1 MATTSTQPSSA
12 ARRDAS
18 SVPTSQI
25 LKTVERVWGY
35 REFRPLQEEAIR
47 AGLEQRDSLLV
58 MPTGGGKSLCYQVP
72 PLIDRRTD
80 VVVSPLISLMKD
92 QVDALKANGY
102 PAAALNSTMSTEE
115 RKAVGRSIKRGE
127 LRLLFVAPERLMN
140 ESFLKFLGEEGVRA
154 FAIDEAHC
162 ISQWG
167 HDFRPEYRRLAEL
180 RARFPDASF
189 HACTATATQRVRADI
204 IEQLKLREP
213 NVLVGNFDRPNLVYR
228 IMPRVDASAQSLEV
242 IRRHENE
249 AVIIYCIS
257 RKDTENLA
265 GYLKAMKIDAAAYH
279 AGMTGD
285 QRRQV
290 QEDFAQ
296 DRLQVV
302 VATVAF
308 GMGID
313 RSNVRCVIHTA
324 MPKSIEHYQQETGR
338 AGRDGLEAEC
348 VMFYSQGDVMRWER
362 LIAQSAEQAEKS
374 QRVIDAM
381 RELLGEMQRF
391 AAGSTC
397 RHRALV
403 EYFDQAYEQDDCGA
417 CDVCLN
423 ELDTLPDATT
433 VAQKI
438 ISCVARVGERFG
450 VGHVVDVLLGSK
462 SDLVTRCKHD
472 ELSVH
477 GLLKGGD
484 KKQLVNLTHQLI
496 DQGLLAR
503 TTGQRPVV
511 TLSTKSKP
519 VLRGELPVVLV
530 KPAMKAGSAK
540 TGRHDSES
548 WEGVDRDLFE
558 TLRQLRAAIA
568 AEREVPA
575 YVIFG
580 DGTLRDLARK
590 RPSAVETMRGVWGV
604 GELKCKDLSPRFVE
618 AIVEHCRAND
628 VEMDV
633 GIDAAGSGAARSS
646 AGRNG
651 LSAGALASFDL
662 FRQGKTI
669 EQVMETMGR
678 ARSTVTGYLAQFIE
692 VEEPDSIDAWV
703 QPEVQREIAE
713 AMKRA
718 GADYLRPIFDELQG
732 KYEYDTIKLV
742 RAFANVQRMDA

>member
-1 MATTSTQPSSA
+1 MATTSTQPSSPARKA
-12 ARRDAS
+12 AGG
-18 SVPTSQI
+18 VPTSQI

-35 REFRPLQEEAIR
+35 RELRPLQEEAIR

-102 PAAALNSTMSTEE
+102 PAAALNSTVSAEE
-115 RKAVGRSIKRGE
+115 RRAVGKAIRRGE

-140 ESFLKFLGEEGVRA
+140 DGFLSFLQDAGVRS

-180 RARFPDASF
+180 RDRFPDASF

-204 IEQLKLREP
+204 IEQLRLREP

-228 IMPRVDASAQSLEV
+228 IMPRVDANSQSLEV

-257 RKDTENLA
+257 RKDTEHLA

-279 AGMTGD
+279 AGMSGD
-285 QRRQV
+285 ERKAV
-290 QEDFAQ
+290 QDAFAQ

-362 LIAQSAEQAEKS
+362 LIAMSAEEAEKPE
-374 QRVIDAM
+374 RIMTAM
-381 RELLGEMQRF
+381 KELLGEMQRF
-391 AAGSTC
+391 AAGSAC

-403 EYFDQAYEQDDCGA
+403 EYFDQAYERDGCGA

-423 ELDTLPDATT
+423 ELETMADATT
-433 VAQKI
+433 IAQKI

-450 VGHVVDVLLGSK
+450 VGHVVDVLLGGR
-462 SDLVTRCKHD
+462 SDLIKRCKHD

-477 GLLKGGD
+477 GLLKGSD
-484 KKQLVNLTHQLI
+484 KKELVNLTHQLI

-511 TLSTKSKP
+511 QLSDKSKP
-519 VLRGELPVVLV
+519 VLRGDLPVVLV
-530 KPAMKAGSAK
+530 KPAVKASASRGGK
-540 TGRHDSES
+540 FDSES
-548 WEGVDRDLFE
+548 WEGVDRDLFDA
-558 TLRQLRAAIA
+558 LRTVRTKIA

-580 DGTLRDLARK
+580 DGTLRDMARK
-590 RPSAVETMRGVWGV
+590 RPGSLETMRGVWGV
-604 GELKCKDLSPRFVE
+604 GELKCKDLGPRFVE
-618 AIVEHCRAND
+618 VIGSHCKANNLATDVAIESTGRSAAAAN
-628 VEMDV
+628 
-633 GIDAAGSGAARSS
+633 SGAKK
-646 AGRNG
+646 
-651 LSAGALASFDL
+651 LTAGALASFDL
-662 FRQGKTI
+662 FREGKSI
-669 EQVMETMGR
+669 EQVMEQLGR
-678 ARSTVTGYLAQFIE
+678 ARSTVTGYLAQFVE
-692 VEEPDSIDAWV
+692 VDEPDSIDAWIEPKA
-703 QPEVQREIAE
+703 QQEISE
-713 AMKRA
+713 AIRRV
-718 GADYLRPIFDELQG
+718 GGDYLRPIFDELQG
-732 KYEYDTIKLV
+732 KYEFDVIRVVK
-742 RAFANVQRMDA
+742 AFVSAA

>member
-1 MATTSTQPSSA
+1 M
-12 ARRDAS
+12 
-18 SVPTSQI
+18 PTSQI

-35 REFRPLQEEAIR
+35 RELRPLQEQAIR

-72 PLIDRRTD
+72 PLINRRTD

-102 PAAALNSTMSTEE
+102 PAAALNSTMSVEE
-115 RKAVGRSIKRGE
+115 RKAVGRAVKRGE

-140 ESFLKFLGEEGVRA
+140 DGFLKFLQDVGVRG

-180 RARFPDASF
+180 RSKFPGASF

-204 IEQLKLREP
+204 IEQLRLREP

-228 IMPRVDASAQSLEV
+228 IVPRVDANAQSLEV

-279 AGMTGD
+279 AGMSGED
-285 QRRQV
+285 RRKV
-290 QEDFAQ
+290 QEAFAQ

-348 VMFYSQGDVMRWER
+348 VMFYSLADMMRWER
-362 LIAQSAEQAEKS
+362 LIAQSAEQAT
-374 QRVIDAM
+374 QPQPVIEAAG
-381 RELLGEMQRF
+381 ELLGQIQRF

-403 EYFDQAYEQDDCGA
+403 EYFGQAYENSDCGA

-423 ELDTLPDATT
+423 ELDTLPDATV

-450 VGHVVDVLLGSK
+450 VGHVVDVLLGSR
-462 SDLVTRCKHD
+462 SDLIKRCKHD

-484 KKQLVNLTHQLI
+484 KKQLVSLTHQLI
-496 DQGLLAR
+496 DQGLLSR

-511 TLSTKSKP
+511 TLSEKSKP
-519 VLRGELPVVLV
+519 VLRGEVPVVLV
-530 KPAMKAGSAK
+530 KPAAKSSAARGGK
-540 TGRHDSES
+540 FDSES

-558 TLRQLRAAIA
+558 ALRQLRAAIA
-568 AEREVPA
+568 AERDVPA

-590 RPSAVETMRGVWGV
+590 RPGSVETMRGAWGV
-604 GELKCKDLSPRFVE
+604 GELKCKDLGPRFVDVI
-618 AIVEHCRAND
+618 AAHCRAND
-628 VEMDV
+628 LEMDV
-633 GIDAAGSGAARSS
+633 GVDAARGGGSNASG
-646 AGRNG
+646 GKG
-651 LSAGALASFDL
+651 LTAGALASFDL
-662 FRQGKTI
+662 FREGKTI

-678 ARSTVTGYLAQFIE
+678 ARSTVTSYLAQFIE
-692 VEEPDSIDAWV
+692 VEEPESIDAWV
-703 QPEVQREIAE
+703 EPEAQREIAE

-742 RAFANVQRMDA
+742 RAFIGTKS

>member
-1 MATTSTQPSSA
+1 MSTRP
-12 ARRDAS
+12 AS
-18 SVPTSQI
+18 SSRTAAERVPTSQI

-102 PAAALNSTMSTEE
+102 PAAALNSTMTPDEQ
-115 RKAVGRSIKRGE
+115 RQVGRAIKRGE

-140 ESFLKFLGEEGVRA
+140 EGFLKFLSDAGVKA

-180 RARFPDASF
+180 RARFPEASF
-189 HACTATATQRVRADI
+189 HACTATATQRVREDI
-204 IEQLKLREP
+204 IEQLKLRQP

-228 IMPRVDASAQSLEV
+228 IVPRVDADSQALDV

-249 AVIIYCIS
+249 AAIIYCIS

-265 GYLKAMKIDAAAYH
+265 RYLKTMKIDAAAYH
-279 AGMTGD
+279 AGMTGEA
-285 QRRQV
+285 RRQV
-290 QEDFAQ
+290 QEAFAQ

-348 VMFYSQGDVMRWER
+348 VMFYSLADMMRWER
-362 LIAQSAEQAEKS
+362 LIAMSAQEAEKPET
-374 QRVIDAM
+374 VIAAM
-381 RELLGEMQRF
+381 TELLGQMQRF
-391 AAGSTC
+391 ASGSTC
-397 RHRALV
+397 RHKSLV
-403 EYFDQAYEQDDCGA
+403 EYFDQAYESENCGA

-423 ELDTLPDATT
+423 ELDTVADATT
-433 VAQKI
+433 IAQKI
-438 ISCVARVGERFG
+438 ISCVARVGGRFG
-450 VGHVVDVLLGSK
+450 VGHVVDVLLGRK
-462 SDLVTRCKHD
+462 SDLIKRCKHD

-477 GLLKGGD
+477 GLLKGSE
-484 KKQLVNLTHQLI
+484 KKELVNLTHQLI

-503 TTGQRPVV
+503 TTGERPLV
-511 TLSTKSKP
+511 TLSEKSRP

-530 KPAMKAGSAK
+530 TPAVKASSAKAGRFD
-540 TGRHDSES
+540 GES

-558 TLRQLRAAIA
+558 ALRKLRAKVA
-568 AEREVPA
+568 AERDVPA
-575 YVIFG
+575 YVVFG
-580 DGTLRDLARK
+580 DGTLRDMARR
-590 RPSAVETMRGVWGV
+590 RPGSLETLRRVWGV
-604 GELKCKDLSPRFVE
+604 GELKCKDLGPRFVH
-618 AIVEHCRAND
+618 AIAAHCNGNG
-628 VEMDV
+628 VEMNVDV
-633 GIDAAGSGAARSS
+633 TPTGSGKESSKGINAA
-646 AGRNG
+646 
-651 LSAGALASFDL
+651 ALAAFDL
-662 FRQGKTI
+662 FRKGYSI
-669 EQVMETMGR
+669 EKVMETMKR
-678 ARSTVTGYLAQFIE
+678 ARSTVTEYLAQFIE
-692 VEEPDSIDAWV
+692 VDEPDSIDAWV
-703 QPEVQREIAE
+703 EPEVQREVTE
-713 AMKRA
+713 AIQRV
-718 GADYLRPIFDELQG
+718 GGDYLRPIFDELQG
-732 KYEYDTIKLV
+732 RHEFETIKIV
-742 RAFANVQRMDA
+742 RAFANTRG

>member
-1 MATTSTQPSSA
+1 MTTRPASSA
-12 ARRDAS
+12 RTAAGR
-18 SVPTSQI
+18 VPTSQI

-72 PLIDRRTD
+72 PLLDRRTD

-102 PAAALNSTMSTEE
+102 PAAALNSTMSADE
-115 RKAVGRSIKRGE
+115 RREVGRAIKHGE

-140 ESFLKFLGEEGVRA
+140 EGFLSFLGDAGVRA

-180 RARFPDASF
+180 RSRFPDASF

-204 IEQLKLREP
+204 IAQLKLREP

-228 IMPRVDASAQSLEV
+228 IVPRVDANSQALDV
-242 IRRHENE
+242 IRRHANE

-265 GYLKAMKIDAAAYH
+265 DYLKAMKIDAAAYH

-285 QRRQV
+285 QRRKV
-290 QEDFAQ
+290 QEAFAQ

-348 VMFYSQGDVMRWER
+348 VMFYSLADVMRWER
-362 LIAQSAEQAEKS
+362 LIAMSAEEAEKPE
-374 QRVIDAM
+374 QVITAM
-381 RELLGEMQRF
+381 KELLGEMQRF
-391 AAGSTC
+391 AGGSVC
-397 RHRALV
+397 RHKSLV
-403 EYFDQAYEQDDCGA
+403 EYFDQAYENDGCGA

-423 ELDTLPDATT
+423 ELETMADATT
-433 VAQKI
+433 IAQKI

-450 VGHVVDVLLGSK
+450 VGHIVDVLLGGK
-462 SDLVTRCKHD
+462 SEMIKRCRHD

-477 GLLKGGD
+477 GLLKGSD
-484 KKQLVNLTHQLI
+484 KKEIINLTHQLI
-496 DQGLLAR
+496 EQGLLSR

-511 TLSTKSKP
+511 TLSEKSKP

-530 KPAMKAGSAK
+530 KPALKAGASRGGK
-540 TGRHDSES
+540 FDSES

-558 TLRQLRAAIA
+558 ALRQLRAAIA

-575 YVIFG
+575 YVVFG
-580 DGTLRDLARK
+580 DGTLRDMARK
-590 RPSAVETMRGVWGV
+590 RPASLETMRSVWGV
-604 GELKCKDLSPRFVE
+604 GELKCKDLGPRFVE
-618 AIVEHCRAND
+618 IITSHCKARG
-628 VEMDV
+628 VEMDLAV
-633 GIDAAGSGAARSS
+633 RAPNSGGNESSPRINPATLAA
-646 AGRNG
+646 
-651 LSAGALASFDL
+651 FEL
-662 FRQGKTI
+662 FRKGYSI
-669 EQVMETMGR
+669 EKVMETMKR
-678 ARSTVTGYLAQFIE
+678 ARSTVTGYLAQFVE
-692 VEEPDSIDAWV
+692 VEEPESIDAWV
-703 QPEVQREIAE
+703 DPQAQREITE
-713 AMKRA
+713 AIRRV
-718 GADYLRPIFDELQG
+718 GGDYLRPIFDELQG
-732 KYEYDTIKLV
+732 RYEFETIRIVKTFV
-742 RAFANVQRMDA
+742 NANR

>member
-1 MATTSTQPSSA
+1 MSTRPASSA
-12 ARRDAS
+12 RWAAGG
-18 SVPTSQI
+18 VPTSQI
-25 LKTVERVWGY
+25 LKTIERVWGY

-102 PAAALNSTMSTEE
+102 PAAALNSTMSPDEQ
-115 RKAVGRSIKRGE
+115 RQVGRAIKRGE

-140 ESFLKFLGEEGVRA
+140 EGFLSFLSDAGVRA

-180 RARFPDASF
+180 RSRFPDASF
-189 HACTATATQRVRADI
+189 HACTATATQRVREDI
-204 IEQLKLREP
+204 IAQLKLRQP

-228 IMPRVDASAQSLEV
+228 IVPRVDASSQALDV
-242 IRRHENE
+242 IRRHANE

-265 GYLKAMKIDAAAYH
+265 RYLKAMKIDAAAYH
-279 AGMTGD
+279 AGMTGEA
-285 QRRQV
+285 RRKV
-290 QEDFAQ
+290 QEAFAQ

-348 VMFYSQGDVMRWER
+348 VMFYSLADVMRWER
-362 LIAQSAEQAEKS
+362 LIAMSAEEAAKPEQ
-374 QRVIDAM
+374 VIAAM
-381 RELLGEMQRF
+381 TELLGEMQRF
-391 AAGSTC
+391 AGGSVC
-397 RHRALV
+397 RHKSLV
-403 EYFDQAYEQDDCGA
+403 EYFDQAYENDDCGA

-423 ELDTLPDATT
+423 ELDTVADATT
-433 VAQKI
+433 IAQKI

-462 SDLVTRCKHD
+462 SEMVTRCKHD

-477 GLLKGGD
+477 GLLKGSE
-484 KKQLVNLTHQLI
+484 KKEIVNLTHQLI

-511 TLSTKSKP
+511 QLSEKSKP

-530 KPAMKAGSAK
+530 KPAVKNSSAK
-540 TGRHDSES
+540 AGRHDSES

-558 TLRQLRAAIA
+558 SLRKLRAEIA

-580 DGTLRDLARK
+580 DGTLRDMARK
-590 RPSAVETMRGVWGV
+590 RPGSLETMRRVWGV
-604 GELKCKDLSPRFVE
+604 GELKCKDLGPRFVE
-618 AIVEHCRAND
+618 VIVSHSQSNNL
-628 VEMDV
+628 EMDV
-633 GIDAAGSGAARSS
+633 AVEGTSDGAGAVS
-646 AGRNG
+646 AGKGINPA
-651 LSAGALASFDL
+651 SLAAFDL
-662 FRQGKTI
+662 FRKGYSI
-669 EQVMETMGR
+669 EKVMETMKR
-678 ARSTVTGYLAQFIE
+678 ARSTVSGYLAQFIE
-692 VEEPDSIDAWV
+692 IEEPDSIDAWV
-703 QPEVQREIAE
+703 EPKAQREVTE
-713 AMKRA
+713 AIRRV
-718 GADYLRPIFDELQG
+718 GGDYLRPIFDELQG
-732 KYEYDTIKLV
+732 RYEFETIRIVK
-742 RAFANVQRMDA
+742 AFVSVNA